1 MILYAIRKVLM
12 DATEN
17 VSLFPRYYET
27 SNIFHINLY
36 FGGMYILGKYIIVDK
51 TIKIHMHKVIHY
63 SIICNCKIFYFLN
76 S

>member
-1 MILYAIRKVLM
+1 MQIRKVLT

-17 VSLFPRYYET
+17 VSLFQRYSEA

-36 FGGMYILGKYIIVDK
+36 FGGMYTLNKYTIIDE

-63 SIICNCKIFYFLN
+63 NIICNCKIFYFLN